1 MKQKLYLV
9 LLLLSLTLSGNAEEK
24 WCLVVENASG
34 VKTAIG
40 IDQEPVITPSA
51 DGYSLTYGAVTTQFT
66 WSESVTMTI
75 EQTEPTPTGIK
86 EVKGTSFQLAP
97 GEVAMKN
104 ATPGSMAQIVT
115 IGGRQVKAVRVADDG
130 TVTLSTAGLP
140 AGIYIIKTN
149 KSSFKFIKK

>member
-24 WCLVVENASG
+24 WCLVGENASG

-130 TVTLSTAGLP
+130 TVILSTAGLP